1 MSAVEGGPASG
12 GLPPNKVIAIGVI
25 GGLAGIYLT
34 MLNQTMNTTIFS
46 VMGGIGAIFAVVWGA
61 DAVRRV
67 CSYGLG
73 TGVPS
78 IGMVALGMGIVA
90 AIFGLVIPEY
100 LINSGIVPTSMDWIL
115 YLGPVISFIVAA
127 LIGLVIGVMSNKIL
141 NMNIPIMEK
150 SMIEIAGA
158 GSLVM
163 MGLSASIA
171 GSFAFNEAILPSVV
185 GTGYIALVF
194 IGGAMTILHPFNA
207 NLGPDE
213 SQYRTLYV
221 AVEKAA
227 IIMVIAGFASLTA
240 IDTVSAALTMLVG
253 LLIFLVYFNKFMKSV
268 HREAYKVV
276 GTGLLPS
283 AEELE

>member
-12 GLPPNKVIAIGVI
+12 GLPPNTIIAIGVI

-34 MLNQTMNTTIFS
+34 MLNQTFDTKIFS
-46 VMGGIGAIFAVVWGA
+46 VMGGIGSIFAVIWGA

-78 IGMVALGMGIVA
+78 IGMVALGMGVVA
-90 AIFGLVIPEY
+90 AIFGLIIPET
-100 LINSGIVPTSMDWIL
+100 GILPIPTI
-115 YLGPVISFIVAA
+115 LGPVISFIVAA

-141 NMNIPIMEK
+141 KMNIPIMEK

-158 GSLVM
+158 GSLVL

-171 GSFAFNEAILPSVV
+171 GSFAFNDAILPGVV
-185 GTGYIALVF
+185 STGYIAIVF

-213 SQYRTLYV
+213 TQYRTLYV
-221 AVEKAA
+221 AIEKAA
-227 IIMVIAGFASLTA
+227 LIMVIAGFASLTV
-240 IDTVSAALTMLVG
+240 IDAVSAAVTMLVG

>member
-12 GLPPNKVIAIGVI
+12 GLPPNTIIAIGVI

-34 MLNQTMNTTIFS
+34 MLNQTFNTQIFS
-46 VMGGIGAIFAVVWGA
+46 VMGGIGSIFAVVWGA

-78 IGMVALGMGIVA
+78 IGMVALGMGVVA
-90 AIFGLVIPEY
+90 AIFGLIIPET
-100 LINSGIVPTSMDWIL
+100 GILPIPAI
-115 YLGPVISFIVAA
+115 LGPVISFIVAA

-141 NMNIPIMEK
+141 KMNIPIMEK

-158 GSLVM
+158 GSLVL
-163 MGLSASIA
+163 MGLSACIA
-171 GSFAFNEAILPSVV
+171 GSFAFNDAILPGVV
-185 GTGYIALVF
+185 STGYIAIVF

-221 AVEKAA
+221 AIEKAA
-227 IIMVIAGFASLTA
+227 LIMVIAGFASLTV
-240 IDTVSAALTMLVG
+240 IDAVSAAVTMLVG

>member
-12 GLPPNKVIAIGVI
+12 GLPPNTIIAIGVI

-34 MLNQTMNTTIFS
+34 MLNQTFDTKIFS
-46 VMGGIGAIFAVVWGA
+46 VMGGIGSIFAVVWGA

-78 IGMVALGMGIVA
+78 IGMVALGMGVVA
-90 AIFGLVIPEY
+90 AIFGLIIPET
-100 LINSGIVPTSMDWIL
+100 GILPIPAI
-115 YLGPVISFIVAA
+115 LGPVISFIVAA
-127 LIGLVIGVMSNKIL
+127 LIGLVIGVLSNKIL

-171 GSFAFNEAILPSVV
+171 GSFAFNDAILPGVV
-185 GTGYIALVF
+185 STGYIAIVF

-213 SQYRTLYV
+213 TQFRTLYV
-221 AVEKAA
+221 AIEKAA
-227 IIMVIAGFASLTA
+227 LIMVIAGFASLTV
-240 IDTVSAALTMLVG
+240 IDAVSAAVTMLVG

>member
-12 GLPPNKVIAIGVI
+12 GLPPNTIIAIGVI

-34 MLNQTMNTTIFS
+34 MLNQTFNTTIFS
-46 VMGGIGAIFAVVWGA
+46 VMGGIGSIFAVVWGA

-78 IGMVALGMGIVA
+78 IGMVALGMGVVA
-90 AIFGLVIPEY
+90 AIFGLIIPET
-100 LINSGIVPTSMDWIL
+100 GILPIPTI
-115 YLGPVISFIVAA
+115 LGPVISFIVAA
-127 LIGLVIGVMSNKIL
+127 LIGLIIGLLSNKIL
-141 NMNIPIMEK
+141 KMNIPIMEK

-158 GSLVM
+158 GSLVL

-171 GSFAFNEAILPSVV
+171 GSFAFNDAILPGVV
-185 GTGYIALVF
+185 STGYIAIVF

-221 AVEKAA
+221 AIEKAA
-227 IIMVIAGFASLTA
+227 LIMVIAGFASLTV
-240 IDTVSAALTMLVG
+240 IDAVSAAVTMLVG

>member
-12 GLPPNKVIAIGVI
+12 GLPPNTIIAIGVI

-34 MLNQTMNTTIFS
+34 MLNQTFNTTIFS
-46 VMGGIGAIFAVVWGA
+46 VMGGIGSIFAVVWGA

-90 AIFGLVIPEY
+90 AIFGLILPETGILPIPA
-100 LINSGIVPTSMDWIL
+100 I
-115 YLGPVISFIVAA
+115 LGPVISFIVAA
-127 LIGLVIGVMSNKIL
+127 LIGLVIGVLSNKIL

-158 GSLVM
+158 GCLVM

-171 GSFAFNEAILPSVV
+171 GSFAFNDAILPSVV
-185 GTGYIALVF
+185 STGYIALVF

-240 IDTVSAALTMLVG
+240 IDAVSAALTMLVG

>member
-12 GLPPNKVIAIGVI
+12 GLPPNTIIAIGVI

-34 MLNQTMNTTIFS
+34 MLNQTFNTTIFS
-46 VMGGIGAIFAVVWGA
+46 VMGAIGSIFAVVWGA

-78 IGMVALGMGIVA
+78 IGMVALGMGVVA
-90 AIFGLVIPEY
+90 AIFGLIIPET
-100 LINSGIVPTSMDWIL
+100 GILPIPAI
-115 YLGPVISFIVAA
+115 LGPVISFIVAA
-127 LIGLVIGVMSNKIL
+127 LIGLVIGSMSNKIL
-141 NMNIPIMEK
+141 KMNIPIMEK

-158 GSLVM
+158 GCLVM

-171 GSFAFNEAILPSVV
+171 GSFAFNDAILPGVV
-185 GTGYIALVF
+185 STGYIAIVF

-227 IIMVIAGFASLTA
+227 LTMVIAGFASLTV
-240 IDTVSAALTMLVG
+240 IDTVSAAVTMLVG

-276 GTGLLPS
+276 GTGLLPT
-283 AEELE
+283 AEELG

>member
-12 GLPPNKVIAIGVI
+12 GLPPNTIIAIGVI

-34 MLNQTMNTTIFS
+34 MLNQTFNTTIFS
-46 VMGGIGAIFAVVWGA
+46 VMGGIGSIFAVVWGA

-78 IGMVALGMGIVA
+78 IGMVALGMGVVA
-90 AIFGLVIPEY
+90 AIFGLIIPET
-100 LINSGIVPTSMDWIL
+100 GILPIPTI
-115 YLGPVISFIVAA
+115 LGPVISFIVAA
-127 LIGLVIGVMSNKIL
+127 LIGLIIGLLSNKVL

-158 GSLVM
+158 GSLVL

-171 GSFAFNEAILPSVV
+171 GSFAFNDAILPGVV
-185 GTGYIALVF
+185 STGYIAIVF

-221 AVEKAA
+221 AIEKAA
-227 IIMVIAGFASLTA
+227 LIMVIAGFASLTV
-240 IDTVSAALTMLVG
+240 IDAVSAAVTMLVG

>member
-1 MSAVEGGPASG
+1 MSAVEGGPATG
-12 GLPPNKVIAIGVI
+12 GLPPNKIIAIGVI

-34 MLNQTMNTTIFS
+34 MLNQTFNTTIFS
-46 VMGGIGAIFAVVWGA
+46 VMGAIGSIFAVVWGA

-78 IGMVALGMGIVA
+78 IGMVALGMGVVA
-90 AIFGLVIPEY
+90 AIFGLILPETGILPIPT
-100 LINSGIVPTSMDWIL
+100 I
-115 YLGPVISFIVAA
+115 LGPVISFIVAA

-141 NMNIPIMEK
+141 KMNIPIMEK

-158 GSLVM
+158 GSLVL

-171 GSFAFNEAILPSVV
+171 GSFAFNDAILPGVV
-185 GTGYIALVF
+185 STGYIAIVF

-227 IIMVIAGFASLTA
+227 LIMVIAGLASLTVIGA
-240 IDTVSAALTMLVG
+240 VSAAVTMLVG

>member
-12 GLPPNKVIAIGVI
+12 GLPPNTIIAIGVI

-34 MLNQTMNTTIFS
+34 MLNQTFDTKIFS
-46 VMGGIGAIFAVVWGA
+46 VMGAIGSIFAVVWGA

-78 IGMVALGMGIVA
+78 IGMVALGMGVVA
-90 AIFGLVIPEY
+90 AIFGLIIPET
-100 LINSGIVPTSMDWIL
+100 GILPIPAI
-115 YLGPVISFIVAA
+115 LGPVISFIVAA
-127 LIGLVIGVMSNKIL
+127 LIGLVIGVLSNKIL

-171 GSFAFNEAILPSVV
+171 GSFAFNDAILPGVV
-185 GTGYIALVF
+185 STGYIAIVF

-227 IIMVIAGFASLTA
+227 LIMVIAGFASLTV
-240 IDTVSAALTMLVG
+240 IDAVSAAVTMLVG

>member
-12 GLPPNKVIAIGVI
+12 GLPPNRIIAIGVI

-34 MLNQTMNTTIFS
+34 MLNQTFNTTIFS
-46 VMGGIGAIFAVVWGA
+46 VMGGIGSIFAVVWGA

-78 IGMVALGMGIVA
+78 IGMVALGMGVVA
-90 AIFGLVIPEY
+90 AIFGLILPETGILPIPA
-100 LINSGIVPTSMDWIL
+100 I
-115 YLGPVISFIVAA
+115 LGPVISFIVAA
-127 LIGLVIGVMSNKIL
+127 LIGLVIGLLSNKIL

-158 GSLVM
+158 GCLVM

-171 GSFAFNEAILPSVV
+171 GSFAFNDAILPSVV
-185 GTGYIALVF
+185 STGYIAIVF

-227 IIMVIAGFASLTA
+227 LIMVIAGFASLTV
-240 IDTVSAALTMLVG
+240 IDAVSAAVTMLVG

-268 HREAYKVV
+268 HHEAYKVV

>member
-12 GLPPNKVIAIGVI
+12 GLPPNKIIAIGVI

-34 MLNQTMNTTIFS
+34 MLNQTFNTTIFS
-46 VMGGIGAIFAVVWGA
+46 VMGGIGSIFAVVWGA

-90 AIFGLVIPEY
+90 AIFGLILPETGILPIPA
-100 LINSGIVPTSMDWIL
+100 I
-115 YLGPVISFIVAA
+115 LGPVISFIVAA
-127 LIGLVIGVMSNKIL
+127 LIGLVIGLLSNKIL

-158 GSLVM
+158 GCLVM

-171 GSFAFNEAILPSVV
+171 GSFVFNDAILPSVV
-185 GTGYIALVF
+185 STGYIALVF

-240 IDTVSAALTMLVG
+240 IDAVSAALTMLVG

>member
-12 GLPPNKVIAIGVI
+12 GLPPNTIIAIGVI

-34 MLNQTMNTTIFS
+34 MLNQTFNTTIFS
-46 VMGGIGAIFAVVWGA
+46 VMGGIGSIFAVVWGA

-78 IGMVALGMGIVA
+78 IGMVALGMGVVA
-90 AIFGLVIPEY
+90 AIFGLIIPET
-100 LINSGIVPTSMDWIL
+100 GILPIPAI
-115 YLGPVISFIVAA
+115 LGPVISFIVAA
-127 LIGLVIGVMSNKIL
+127 LIGLVIGSMSNKIL
-141 NMNIPIMEK
+141 KMNIPIMEK

-158 GSLVM
+158 GCLVM

-171 GSFAFNEAILPSVV
+171 GSYAFNDAILPGVV
-185 GTGYIALVF
+185 STGYIAIVF

-227 IIMVIAGFASLTA
+227 LTMVIAGFASLTV
-240 IDTVSAALTMLVG
+240 IDTVSAAVTMLAG
-253 LLIFLVYFNKFMKSV
+253 LLIFLVYFNKFMKSI
-268 HREAYKVV
+268 HNEAYKVV
-276 GTGLLPS
+276 GTGLLPT
-283 AEELE
+283 AEELG

>member
-1 MSAVEGGPASG
+1 MSTAAGGPATG
-12 GLPPNKVIAIGVI
+12 GLPPNTIIAIGVI

-34 MLNQTMNTTIFS
+34 MLNQTFNTTIFS
-46 VMGGIGAIFAVVWGA
+46 VMGGIGSIFAVVWGA

-78 IGMVALGMGIVA
+78 IGMVALGMGVVA
-90 AIFGLVIPEY
+90 AIFGLIIPET
-100 LINSGIVPTSMDWIL
+100 GILPIPAI
-115 YLGPVISFIVAA
+115 LGPVISFIVAA
-127 LIGLVIGVMSNKIL
+127 LVGLIIGLLSNKVL

-158 GSLVM
+158 GCLVM

-171 GSFAFNEAILPSVV
+171 GSFAFNDAILPSVV
-185 GTGYIALVF
+185 STGYIAIVF

-213 SQYRTLYV
+213 TQFRTLYV
-221 AVEKAA
+221 AIEKAA
-227 IIMVIAGFASLTA
+227 LTMVIAGFASLTA
-240 IDTVSAALTMLVG
+240 IDAVSAALTVLVG
-253 LLIFLVYFNKFMKSV
+253 LAIFLVYFDKFMKSV

>member
-12 GLPPNKVIAIGVI
+12 GLPPNKIIAIGVI

-34 MLNQTMNTTIFS
+34 MLNQTFNTTIFS
-46 VMGGIGAIFAVVWGA
+46 VMGGIGSIFAVVWGA

-78 IGMVALGMGIVA
+78 IGMVALGMGVVA
-90 AIFGLVIPEY
+90 AIFGLILPETGILPIPA
-100 LINSGIVPTSMDWIL
+100 I
-115 YLGPVISFIVAA
+115 LGPVISFIVAA
-127 LIGLVIGVMSNKIL
+127 LIGLVIGLLSNKIL

-158 GSLVM
+158 GCLVM

-171 GSFAFNEAILPSVV
+171 GSFAFNDAILPSVV
-185 GTGYIALVF
+185 STGYIALVF

-240 IDTVSAALTMLVG
+240 IDAVSAALTMLVG

>member
-1 MSAVEGGPASG
+1 
-12 GLPPNKVIAIGVI
+12 
-25 GGLAGIYLT
+25 
-34 MLNQTMNTTIFS
+34 MLNQTFNTTIFS
-46 VMGGIGAIFAVVWGA
+46 VMGGIGSIFAVVWGA

-78 IGMVALGMGIVA
+78 IGMVALGMGVVA
-90 AIFGLVIPEY
+90 AIFGLILPETGILPIPA
-100 LINSGIVPTSMDWIL
+100 I
-115 YLGPVISFIVAA
+115 LGPVISFIVAA
-127 LIGLVIGVMSNKIL
+127 LIGLVIGLLSNKIL

-158 GSLVM
+158 GCLVM

-171 GSFAFNEAILPSVV
+171 GSFAFNDAILPSVV
-185 GTGYIALVF
+185 STGYIAIVF

-227 IIMVIAGFASLTA
+227 LIMVIAGFASLTV
-240 IDTVSAALTMLVG
+240 IDAVSAAVTMLVG

-268 HREAYKVV
+268 HHEAYKVV

>member
-12 GLPPNKVIAIGVI
+12 GLPPNTIIAIGVI

-34 MLNQTMNTTIFS
+34 MLNQTFDTKIFS
-46 VMGGIGAIFAVVWGA
+46 VMGGIGSIFAVIWGA

-78 IGMVALGMGIVA
+78 IGMVALGMGVVA
-90 AIFGLVIPEY
+90 AIFGLIIPET
-100 LINSGIVPTSMDWIL
+100 GILPIPTI
-115 YLGPVISFIVAA
+115 LGPVISFIVAA

-141 NMNIPIMEK
+141 KMNIPIMEK

-158 GSLVM
+158 GSLVL
-163 MGLSASIA
+163 MGLSACIA
-171 GSFAFNEAILPSVV
+171 GSFAFNDAILPGVV
-185 GTGYIALVF
+185 STGYIAIVF

-213 SQYRTLYV
+213 TQYRTLYV
-221 AVEKAA
+221 AIEKAA
-227 IIMVIAGFASLTA
+227 LIMVIAGFASLTV
-240 IDTVSAALTMLVG
+240 IDAVSAAVTMLVG

>member
-34 MLNQTMNTTIFS
+34 MLNQTFNTTIFS
-46 VMGGIGAIFAVVWGA
+46 VMGGIGSIFAVVWGA

-90 AIFGLVIPEY
+90 AIFGLILPETGILQIPA
-100 LINSGIVPTSMDWIL
+100 I
-115 YLGPVISFIVAA
+115 LGPVISFIVAA
-127 LIGLVIGVMSNKIL
+127 LIGLVIGLLSNKIL

-158 GSLVM
+158 GCLVM

-171 GSFAFNEAILPSVV
+171 GSFAFNDAILPSVV
-185 GTGYIALVF
+185 STGYIALVF

-240 IDTVSAALTMLVG
+240 IDAVSAALTMLVG

>member
-1 MSAVEGGPASG
+1 MSDVEGGN
-12 GLPPNKVIAIGVI
+12 LPPNTIIAIGVI

-34 MLNQTMNTTIFS
+34 MLNQTFNTTIFS
-46 VMGGIGAIFAVVWGA
+46 VMGGIGSIFAVVWGA

-90 AIFGLVIPEY
+90 AIFGLVIPETG
-100 LINSGIVPTSMDWIL
+100 LLPIPAI
-115 YLGPVISFIVAA
+115 LGPVISFIVAA
-127 LIGLVIGVMSNKIL
+127 LIGLVIGSMSNKIL
-141 NMNIPIMEK
+141 KMNIPIMEK

-158 GSLVM
+158 GCLVM
-163 MGLSASIA
+163 MGLSACIA
-171 GSFAFNEAILPSVV
+171 GSFAFNDAILPSVV
-185 GTGYIALVF
+185 STGYIAIVF

-213 SQYRTLYV
+213 TQYRTLYV
-221 AVEKAA
+221 AIEKAA
-227 IIMVIAGFASLTA
+227 LIMVIAGFASLTV
-240 IDTVSAALTMLVG
+240 IDAVSAALTMLVG

-283 AEELE
+283 AEELG

>member
-12 GLPPNKVIAIGVI
+12 GLPPNTIIAIGVI

-34 MLNQTMNTTIFS
+34 MLNQTFNTTIFS
-46 VMGGIGAIFAVVWGA
+46 VMGGIGSIFAVVWGA

-78 IGMVALGMGIVA
+78 IGMVALGMGVVA
-90 AIFGLVIPEY
+90 AIFGLIIPET
-100 LINSGIVPTSMDWIL
+100 GILPIPTI
-115 YLGPVISFIVAA
+115 LGPVISFIVAA

-141 NMNIPIMEK
+141 KMNIPIMER

-158 GSLVM
+158 GSLVL

-171 GSFAFNEAILPSVV
+171 GSFAFNDAILPGVV
-185 GTGYIALVF
+185 STGYIAIVF

-227 IIMVIAGFASLTA
+227 LIMVIAGFASLTV
-240 IDTVSAALTMLVG
+240 IDAVSAAVTMLVG

>member
-12 GLPPNKVIAIGVI
+12 GLPPNTIIAIGVI

-34 MLNQTMNTTIFS
+34 MLNQTFDTKIFS
-46 VMGGIGAIFAVVWGA
+46 VMGGIGSIFAVVWGA

-78 IGMVALGMGIVA
+78 IGMVALGMGVVA
-90 AIFGLVIPEY
+90 AIFGLIIPET
-100 LINSGIVPTSMDWIL
+100 GILPIPAI
-115 YLGPVISFIVAA
+115 LGPVISFIVAA
-127 LIGLVIGVMSNKIL
+127 LIGLIIGLLSNKVL

-158 GSLVM
+158 GSLVL

-171 GSFAFNEAILPSVV
+171 GSFAFNDAILPGVV
-185 GTGYIALVF
+185 STGYIAIVF

-227 IIMVIAGFASLTA
+227 LIMVIAGFASLTV
-240 IDTVSAALTMLVG
+240 IDAVSAAVTMLVG

>member
-1 MSAVEGGPASG
+1 MSAVEGGPAGG

-46 VMGGIGAIFAVVWGA
+46 VMGGIGSILAVVWGA

-78 IGMVALGMGIVA
+78 IGMLALGMGIVA
-90 AIFGLVIPEY
+90 AIFGLILPETGLLPIPA
-100 LINSGIVPTSMDWIL
+100 I
-115 YLGPVISFIVAA
+115 LGPVISFIVAA
-127 LIGLVIGVMSNKIL
+127 LIGLVIGVMSNRIL

-163 MGLSASIA
+163 IGLSACIA
-171 GSFAFNEAILPSVV
+171 GSFAFNDAILPGVV
-185 GTGYIALVF
+185 QPGYIAIVF

-227 IIMVIAGFASLTA
+227 LIMVIAGLASITV
-240 IDTVSAALTMLVG
+240 IDAFSAALTIVIG
-253 LLIFLVYFNKFMKSV
+253 LLIFVVYFNKFIKSV
-268 HREAYKVV
+268 HHEAFKVV

>member
-12 GLPPNKVIAIGVI
+12 GLPPNTIIAIGVI

-34 MLNQTMNTTIFS
+34 MLNQTFNTTIFS
-46 VMGGIGAIFAVVWGA
+46 VMGGIGSIFAVVWGA

-78 IGMVALGMGIVA
+78 IGMVALGMGVVA
-90 AIFGLVIPEY
+90 AIFGLIIPD
-100 LINSGIVPTSMDWIL
+100 IMSIPAI
-115 YLGPVISFIVAA
+115 LGPVISFIVAA
-127 LIGLVIGVMSNKIL
+127 LIGLVIGLLSNKIL
-141 NMNIPIMEK
+141 KMNIPIMEK

-158 GSLVM
+158 GCLVM

-171 GSFAFNEAILPSVV
+171 GSFAFNDAILPGVV
-185 GTGYIALVF
+185 STGYIAIVF

-227 IIMVIAGFASLTA
+227 LIMVIAGFASLTV
-240 IDTVSAALTMLVG
+240 IDAVSAAVTMLVG

>member
-12 GLPPNKVIAIGVI
+12 GLPPNTIIAIGVI

-34 MLNQTMNTTIFS
+34 MLNQTFNTTIFS
-46 VMGGIGAIFAVVWGA
+46 VMGGIGSIFAVVWGA

-78 IGMVALGMGIVA
+78 IGMVALGMGVVA
-90 AIFGLVIPEY
+90 AIFGLIIPET
-100 LINSGIVPTSMDWIL
+100 GILPIPTI
-115 YLGPVISFIVAA
+115 LGPVISFIVAA
-127 LIGLVIGVMSNKIL
+127 LIGLVIGLMSNKIL

-158 GSLVM
+158 GSLVL

-171 GSFAFNEAILPSVV
+171 GSFAFNDAILPGVV
-185 GTGYIALVF
+185 STGYIAIVF

-227 IIMVIAGFASLTA
+227 LIMVIAGFASLTV
-240 IDTVSAALTMLVG
+240 IDAVSAAVTMLVG

>member
-12 GLPPNKVIAIGVI
+12 GLPPNTIIAIGVI

-34 MLNQTMNTTIFS
+34 MLNQTFDTKIFS
-46 VMGGIGAIFAVVWGA
+46 VMGGIGSIFAVVWGA

-90 AIFGLVIPEY
+90 AIFGLVIPETG
-100 LINSGIVPTSMDWIL
+100 LLPIPAI
-115 YLGPVISFIVAA
+115 LGPVISFIVAA
-127 LIGLVIGVMSNKIL
+127 LVGLIIGLLSNKVL

-158 GSLVM
+158 GSLVL

-171 GSFAFNEAILPSVV
+171 GSFAFNDAILPGVV
-185 GTGYIALVF
+185 STGYIAIVF

-227 IIMVIAGFASLTA
+227 LIMVIAGFASLTV
-240 IDTVSAALTMLVG
+240 IDAVSAAVTMLVG

>member
-12 GLPPNKVIAIGVI
+12 GLPPNTIIAIGVI

-34 MLNQTMNTTIFS
+34 MLNQTFNTTIFS
-46 VMGGIGAIFAVVWGA
+46 VMGGIGSIFAVIWGA

-78 IGMVALGMGIVA
+78 IGMVALGMGVVA
-90 AIFGLVIPEY
+90 AIFGLIIPET
-100 LINSGIVPTSMDWIL
+100 GILPIPTI
-115 YLGPVISFIVAA
+115 LGPVISFIVAA
-127 LIGLVIGVMSNKIL
+127 LIGLIIGLLSNKVL

-158 GSLVM
+158 GSLVL

-171 GSFAFNEAILPSVV
+171 GSFAFNDAILPGVV
-185 GTGYIALVF
+185 STGYIAIVF

-221 AVEKAA
+221 AIEKAA
-227 IIMVIAGFASLTA
+227 LIMVIAGFASLTV
-240 IDTVSAALTMLVG
+240 IDAVSAAVTMLVG

>member
-12 GLPPNKVIAIGVI
+12 GLPPNTIIAIGVI

-34 MLNQTMNTTIFS
+34 MLNQTFNTKIFS
-46 VMGGIGAIFAVVWGA
+46 VMGGIGSIFAVVWGA

-78 IGMVALGMGIVA
+78 IGMVALGMGVVA
-90 AIFGLVIPEY
+90 AIFGLIIPET
-100 LINSGIVPTSMDWIL
+100 GILPIPTI
-115 YLGPVISFIVAA
+115 LGPVISFIVAA

-141 NMNIPIMEK
+141 KMNIPIMEK

-158 GSLVM
+158 GSLVL

-171 GSFAFNEAILPSVV
+171 GSFAFNDAILPGVV
-185 GTGYIALVF
+185 STGYIAIVF

-213 SQYRTLYV
+213 TQYRTLYV
-221 AVEKAA
+221 AIEKAA
-227 IIMVIAGFASLTA
+227 LIMVIAGFASLTV
-240 IDTVSAALTMLVG
+240 IDAVSAAVTMLVG

>member
-12 GLPPNKVIAIGVI
+12 GLPPNTIIAIGVI

-34 MLNQTMNTTIFS
+34 MLNQTFNTTIFS
-46 VMGGIGAIFAVVWGA
+46 VMGGIGSIFAVVWGA

-78 IGMVALGMGIVA
+78 IGMVALGMGVVA
-90 AIFGLVIPEY
+90 AIFGLILPETGILPIPA
-100 LINSGIVPTSMDWIL
+100 I
-115 YLGPVISFIVAA
+115 LGPVISFIVAA
-127 LIGLVIGVMSNKIL
+127 LIGLVIGLLSNKIL

-158 GSLVM
+158 GCLVM

-171 GSFAFNEAILPSVV
+171 GSFAFNDAILPSVV
-185 GTGYIALVF
+185 STGYIAIVF

-227 IIMVIAGFASLTA
+227 LIMVIAGFASLTV
-240 IDTVSAALTMLVG
+240 IDAVSAALTMLVG

>member
-12 GLPPNKVIAIGVI
+12 GLPPNTIIAIGVI

-34 MLNQTMNTTIFS
+34 MLNQTFDTKIFS
-46 VMGGIGAIFAVVWGA
+46 VMGGIGSIFAVVWGA

-78 IGMVALGMGIVA
+78 IGMVALGMGVVA
-90 AIFGLVIPEY
+90 AIFGLIIPET
-100 LINSGIVPTSMDWIL
+100 GILPIPAI
-115 YLGPVISFIVAA
+115 LGPVISFIVAA
-127 LIGLVIGVMSNKIL
+127 LIGLIIGLLSNKVL

-158 GSLVM
+158 GSLVL

-171 GSFAFNEAILPSVV
+171 GSFAFNDAILPGVV
-185 GTGYIALVF
+185 STGYIAIVF

-213 SQYRTLYV
+213 TQYRTLYV
-221 AVEKAA
+221 AIEKAA
-227 IIMVIAGFASLTA
+227 LIMVIAGFASLTV
-240 IDTVSAALTMLVG
+240 IDAVSAAVTMLVG

>member
-34 MLNQTMNTTIFS
+34 MLNQTFNTTIFS
-46 VMGGIGAIFAVVWGA
+46 VMGGIGSIFAVVWGA

-78 IGMVALGMGIVA
+78 IGMVALGMGVVA
-90 AIFGLVIPEY
+90 AIFGLILPETGILPIPA
-100 LINSGIVPTSMDWIL
+100 I
-115 YLGPVISFIVAA
+115 LGPVISFIVAA
-127 LIGLVIGVMSNKIL
+127 LIGLVIGSMSNKIL
-141 NMNIPIMEK
+141 KMNIPIMEK

-158 GSLVM
+158 GCLVM

-171 GSFAFNEAILPSVV
+171 GSFAFNDAILPGVV
-185 GTGYIALVF
+185 STGYIAIVF

-227 IIMVIAGFASLTA
+227 LTMVIAGFASLTV
-240 IDTVSAALTMLVG
+240 IDTVSAAVTMLVG

-276 GTGLLPS
+276 GTGLLPT
-283 AEELE
+283 AEELG

>member
-12 GLPPNKVIAIGVI
+12 GLPPNTIIAIGVI

-34 MLNQTMNTTIFS
+34 MLNQTFDTKIFS
-46 VMGGIGAIFAVVWGA
+46 VMGGIGSIFAVVWGA

-78 IGMVALGMGIVA
+78 IGMVALGMGVVA
-90 AIFGLVIPEY
+90 AIFGLIIPET
-100 LINSGIVPTSMDWIL
+100 GILPIPAI
-115 YLGPVISFIVAA
+115 LGPVISFIVAA
-127 LIGLVIGVMSNKIL
+127 LIGLIIGLLSNKVL

-171 GSFAFNEAILPSVV
+171 GSFAFNDAILPGVV
-185 GTGYIALVF
+185 STGYIAIVF

-227 IIMVIAGFASLTA
+227 LIMVIAGFASLTV
-240 IDTVSAALTMLVG
+240 IDAVSAAVTMLVG

>member
-12 GLPPNKVIAIGVI
+12 GLPPNRIIAIGVI
-25 GGLAGIYLT
+25 GGLGGIYLT
-34 MLNQTMNTTIFS
+34 MLNGILDTTIFS
-46 VMGGIGAIFAVVWGA
+46 VMGAIGSIFAVVWGA

-78 IGMVALGMGIVA
+78 IGMVALGMGVVA
-90 AIFGLVIPEY
+90 AIFGLIIPET
-100 LINSGIVPTSMDWIL
+100 GILPIPAI
-115 YLGPVISFIVAA
+115 LGPVISFIVAA
-127 LIGLVIGVMSNKIL
+127 LIGLVIGSMSNKIL
-141 NMNIPIMEK
+141 KMNIPIMEK

-158 GSLVM
+158 GCLVM

-185 GTGYIALVF
+185 STGYIAIVF

-227 IIMVIAGFASLTA
+227 LIMVIAGFASLTV
-240 IDTVSAALTMLVG
+240 IDTVSAAVTMLVG
-253 LLIFLVYFNKFMKSV
+253 LVIFLVYFKKFMKSV

-276 GTGLLPS
+276 GTGLLPT
-283 AEELE
+283 AEELG

>member
-1 MSAVEGGPASG
+1 MSDVEGGN
-12 GLPPNKVIAIGVI
+12 LPPNTIIAIGVI

-34 MLNQTMNTTIFS
+34 MLNQTFNTTIFS
-46 VMGGIGAIFAVVWGA
+46 VMGGIGSIFAVVWGA

-90 AIFGLVIPEY
+90 AIFGLVIPETG
-100 LINSGIVPTSMDWIL
+100 LLPIPAI
-115 YLGPVISFIVAA
+115 LGPVISFIVAA
-127 LIGLVIGVMSNKIL
+127 LIGLVIGSMSNKIL
-141 NMNIPIMEK
+141 KMNIPIMEK

-158 GSLVM
+158 GCLVM

-171 GSFAFNEAILPSVV
+171 GSFAFNDAILPSVV
-185 GTGYIALVF
+185 STGYIAIVF

-213 SQYRTLYV
+213 TQFRTLYV
-221 AVEKAA
+221 AIEKAA
-227 IIMVIAGFASLTA
+227 LIMVIAGFASLTV
-240 IDTVSAALTMLVG
+240 IDTVSAALTILVG

-283 AEELE
+283 AEELG

>member
-12 GLPPNKVIAIGVI
+12 GLPPNTIIAIGVI

-34 MLNQTMNTTIFS
+34 MLNQTFNTTIFS
-46 VMGGIGAIFAVVWGA
+46 VMGGIGSIFAVVWGA

-78 IGMVALGMGIVA
+78 IGMVALGMGVVA
-90 AIFGLVIPEY
+90 AIFGLILPETGILPIPT
-100 LINSGIVPTSMDWIL
+100 I
-115 YLGPVISFIVAA
+115 LGPVISFIVAA

-141 NMNIPIMEK
+141 KMNIPIMEK

-158 GSLVM
+158 GSLVL

-171 GSFAFNEAILPSVV
+171 GSFAFNDAILPGVV
-185 GTGYIALVF
+185 STGYIAIVF

-227 IIMVIAGFASLTA
+227 LIMVIAGFASLTV
-240 IDTVSAALTMLVG
+240 IDAVSAAVTMLVG

>member
-12 GLPPNKVIAIGVI
+12 GLPPNTIIAIGVI

-34 MLNQTMNTTIFS
+34 MLNQTFDTKIFS
-46 VMGGIGAIFAVVWGA
+46 VMGGIGSIFAVVWGA

-78 IGMVALGMGIVA
+78 IGMVALGMGVVA
-90 AIFGLVIPEY
+90 AIFGLIIPET
-100 LINSGIVPTSMDWIL
+100 GILPIPAI
-115 YLGPVISFIVAA
+115 LGPVISFIVAA
-127 LIGLVIGVMSNKIL
+127 LIGLVIGVLSNKIL

-171 GSFAFNEAILPSVV
+171 GSFAFNDAILPGVV
-185 GTGYIALVF
+185 STGYIAIVF

-227 IIMVIAGFASLTA
+227 LIMVIAGFASLTV
-240 IDTVSAALTMLVG
+240 IDAVSAAVTMLVG